1 MSSEP
6 AASPNNISITDTAK
20 SPAALPP
27 PRSTRPTQR
36 LSAPAKILAPNPTSP
51 PPVRALPKTVE
62 GRTDNEPTYYFNAT
76 TGESTFDKPQELML
90 TDELKEHKRFLE
102 YKEVSEK

>member
-1 MSSEP
+1 M
-6 AASPNNISITDTAK
+6 
-20 SPAALPP
+20 
-27 PRSTRPTQR
+27 
-36 LSAPAKILAPNPTSP
+36 
-51 PPVRALPKTVE
+51 E